1 MLRGSREMGFSIV
14 ILLLLVLSV
23 LIWAGSP
30 KGPAKPPS
38 SKALTRQAR
47 HEEIIADGPDSQYH
61 MGMACL
67 EKSADKEGFDWLLAS
82 AEGGDAAAQDAIG
95 LMYELGRGV
104 GRNESEAAGW
114 YEKSAEQGFPDGE
127 VNFGYL
133 LTLGKGVKRDYG
145 KAAEL
150 FRRAAEEGYLE
161 GKNSL
166 AWLLAT
172 CPDDAFRDGQRAVEI
187 LEPVVAG
194 GRRDPV
200 LLDTLAAAYAETGA
214 FSWAL
219 DLASEA
225 LTKTNRASEPILYGQ
240 VSLRLRYYES
250 FMPWREPLDGAPEPP
265 EALADGAD
273 LDTALHLEPGDARQA
288 RDSHAPAEGAMD
300 RPKGADAHGSGRA
313 AVLEEEGHERPA
325 EGERPTEG
333 PSQSH
338 LDYIVEK
345 LLVVENLLRPLA
357 ADSAAHGAQDDAAS
371 LEHREAS
378 DFSRSL
384 VDAMIGD
391 DYRGVYARMEK
402 AFRAAVP
409 EGQIGPM
416 LDEMYATYGGHP
428 LAAELKAEETGY
440 RLYAGERKRVH
451 KFWYSLRTSEQE
463 KGVHSLFVEVYPE
476 EGRLACSTFFIVPPG
491 AGPK

>member
-1 MLRGSREMGFSIV
+1 MGFSIV
-14 ILLLLVLSV
+14 ILVLLVLSV

-30 KGPAKPPS
+30 ARQTGRPPS
-38 SKALTRQAR
+38 RAR
-47 HEEIIADGPDSQYH
+47 AGRPGAEGVIDDGPDSQYH

-67 EKSADKEGFDWLLAS
+67 EKSDDEEGFGWLLAS
-82 AEGGDAAAQDAIG
+82 AEGGNAAAQDAIG

-104 GRNESEAAGW
+104 AKNEGEAARW
-114 YEKSAEQGFPDGE
+114 YEKSAEQAFPDGE
-127 VNFGYL
+127 VNLGYL
-133 LTLGKGVKRDYG
+133 LALGRGVKRDYG
-145 KAAEL
+145 KAAEW

-172 CPDDAFRDGQRAVEI
+172 CPDDAFRDGGRAVEI
-187 LEPVVAG
+187 LKPVVDG
-194 GRRDPV
+194 GMRHPV

-214 FSWAL
+214 FPRAL
-219 DLASEA
+219 DLAREA
-225 LTKTNRASEPILYGQ
+225 LSKTDRASEPVLYGQ

-250 FMPWREPLDGAPEPP
+250 GMPWREFPDGAPEPQVP
-265 EALADGAD
+265 GEGP
-273 LDTALHLEPGDARQA
+273 DTTV
-288 RDSHAPAEGAMD
+288 
-300 RPKGADAHGSGRA
+300 HGSRQDGEPHEDSPVPA
-313 AVLEEEGHERPA
+313 QGPMGPGGALEYGVSPGPLSDEEARERLA
-325 EGERPTEG
+325 EGEKPLEAG
-333 PSQSH
+333 SQSP

-357 ADSAAHGAQDDAAS
+357 ADSAAHGNRDDPGA

-391 DYRGVYARMEK
+391 DYRAVYGKMER
-402 AFRAAVP
+402 AFQSAVP
-409 EGQIGPM
+409 EDQIRPM
-416 LDEMYATYGGHP
+416 LDEMYAAYGGHP
-428 LAAELKAEETGY
+428 LGAELKAEETGY
-440 RLYAGERKRVH
+440 RLYAGDRKRVH
-451 KFWYSLRTSEQE
+451 KFWYSLNTSEQG
-463 KGVHSLFVEVYPE
+463 KGVYSLFVEVYPE